1 MNNEDLLKALDNDAN
16 SSIMKLNSKKIKQE
30 KFDILKELNLDREE
44 LINLMNKLKNYRF
57 VDDLQD
63 INYGAYIR
71 WIKIK
76 DLDQVK
82 LSNGGIIIDIKIYD
96 DGCQVICKN
105 MYNRIMQIKLNEA
118 IVFQKLTDQEYVILS
133 ALDYLNT

>member
-30 KFDILKELNLDREE
+30 KFNILKELNLDKEE

-71 WIKIK
+71 WIRMK

-105 MYNRIMQIKLNEA
+105 MYNKIMQIKLNEA
-118 IVFQKLTDQEYVILS
+118 MVFQKLTDQEYVILS

>member
-1 MNNEDLLKALDNDAN
+1 MNNENLLKALDNDAN

-105 MYNRIMQIKLNEA
+105 MYNKIMQIKLNEA

>member
-30 KFDILKELNLDREE
+30 KFDILKELNLDKEE

-71 WIKIK
+71 WIRMK

-105 MYNRIMQIKLNEA
+105 MYNKIMQIKLNEA
-118 IVFQKLTDQEYVILS
+118 MVFQKLTDQEYVILS

>member
-1 MNNEDLLKALDNDAN
+1 MRIYYKALDNDAN

-30 KFDILKELNLDREE
+30 KFDILKELNLDKEE

-71 WIKIK
+71 WIRMK

-105 MYNRIMQIKLNEA
+105 MYNKIMQIKLNEA
-118 IVFQKLTDQEYVILS
+118 MVFQKLTDQEYVILS

>member
-1 MNNEDLLKALDNDAN
+1 MNNENLLKALDNDAN

-30 KFDILKELNLDREE
+30 KFDILKELNLDKEE

-105 MYNRIMQIKLNEA
+105 MYNKIMQIKLNEA
-118 IVFQKLTDQEYVILS
+118 MVFQKLTDQEYVILS

>member
-30 KFDILKELNLDREE
+30 KFNILKELNLDKEE

-71 WIKIK
+71 GIRMK

-105 MYNRIMQIKLNEA
+105 MYNKIMQIKLNEA
-118 IVFQKLTDQEYVILS
+118 MVFQKLTDQEYVILS

>member
-1 MNNEDLLKALDNDAN
+1 
-16 SSIMKLNSKKIKQE
+16 
-30 KFDILKELNLDREE
+30 
-44 LINLMNKLKNYRF
+44 MNKLKNYRF